1 MSRAQ
6 LTSTVEQNTGGAVSP
21 FVAGKNKIINGDFGI
36 WQRGTSI
43 TYGGSI
49 QYMADRWSYGSGNLG
64 ATISQQSSGLTG
76 LPYAMRIQR
85 PSGYTNTAPMK
96 MHQNLESKTSYIM
109 AGQTVTLS
117 FYARAGANF
126 SPSSSQIAVYIYSGT
141 GTDENVDSSYT
152 GQATV
157 ASSTPTLTTSWQRFT
172 LTGTVASNATEL
184 ALRFQSTPTGT
195 AGTNDYYDITGVQ
208 LEIGAVATLF
218 STASGTLQG
227 ELALCQ
233 RYGFLQASG
242 ANQHLLT
249 TEADGSG
256 TPYAIVQFPVLMRT
270 SPTLKQNTGSSY
282 YRYITGGAGSA
293 YFSSFTN
300 DIITPQYGGYYTT
313 GLTGVVGGSSGRF
326 LTNSSSSY
334 IFWDAEL

>member
-6 LTSTVEQNTGGAVSP
+6 QTSTVEQNTGGAIAS

-49 QYMADRWSYGSGNLG
+49 QYIADRWSYGSGNLG

-157 ASSTPTLTTSWQRFT
+157 ASLTPTLTTSWQRFT

-208 LEIGAVATLF
+208 LEIGAVATPF
-218 STASGTLQG
+218 STASGTVQG

-233 RYGFLQASG
+233 RYYWQCDLSSVFLIYGAGFSSSAAAFVTYL
-242 ANQHLLT
+242 
-249 TEADGSG
+249 
-256 TPYAIVQFPVLMRT
+256 PVTMRT
-270 SPTLKQNTGSSY
+270 TPSASSLGTFTANENGVGT
-282 YRYITGGAGSA
+282 RTFTALGAFGPRTTA
-293 YFSSFTN
+293 LSFEMS
-300 DIITPQYGGYYTT
+300 
-313 GLTGVVGGSSGRF
+313 GSSG
-326 LTNSSSSY
+326 LTVGKPLEANSGVIAIS
-334 IFWDAEL
+334 AEL

>member
-6 LTSTVEQNTGGAVSP
+6 QTSTVEQNTGGAIAS

-49 QYMADRWSYGSGNLG
+49 QYIADRWSYGSGNLG

-157 ASSTPTLTTSWQRFT
+157 ASLTPTLTTSWQRFT

-208 LEIGAVATLF
+208 LEIGAVATPF
-218 STASGTLQG
+218 STASGTVQG

-233 RYGFLQASG
+233 RYYWQIYGNKGIFTGFAASG
-242 ANQHLLT
+242 SNINAVMNFP
-249 TEADGSG
+249 TE
-256 TPYAIVQFPVLMRT
+256 MRT
-270 SPTLKQNTGSSY
+270 SPTLTVSAASDFAVNGVGNLSS
-282 YRYITGGAGSA
+282 ISID
-293 YFSSFTN
+293 S
-300 DIITPQYGGYYTT
+300 
-313 GLTGVVGGSSGRF
+313 GLTHTKSATFNAGGSGFTTRYGYLILGNAS
-326 LTNSSSSY
+326 TSTISMS
-334 IFWDAEL
+334 AEL